1 MSKILVEDP
10 EEKTRVPFLRG
21 ILIRS
26 LQDAG
31 INFDEALE
39 FSSAIRSELNAVSV
53 ITTSELRKRVTN
65 RLKLLFRS
73 EHVSRYKRRKKS
85 FVIQVEARDG
95 ELAAFSTSEYCK
107 CLETIGLKA
116 EEAKSITEIVS
127 VHLLKQ
133 EKANIQS
140 SYISYFTYR
149 LLRRSK
155 KYGPAVAHRWLVWR
169 DFINSGR
176 ALIILIGGTA
186 GCGKSTTATNIASR
200 LNIVRTQSTDML
212 REVMRSMIPK
222 YLQPILHASSYTAW
236 KELPQ
241 SNTHRMEQKTLLID
255 GYCTQAE
262 LLSVAI
268 KAVIQRALREN
279 VSLIIEGVHVHP
291 AYIDNLVENES
302 ENESENAVVVPI
314 MLGVIKRKKLQQR
327 LRGRSTQ
334 VPRRQAERYLKHFE
348 SIWGLQTYLL
358 SEADKVNT
366 TIIVNDSR
374 DDVFR
379 EIMLTTIKKLAE
391 DFDKTPAQVFS

>member
-1 MSKILVEDP
+1 MSKILIEDP
-10 EEKTRVPFLRG
+10 EEETRVPFLRG

-31 INFDEALE
+31 IDFDEALE
-39 FSSAIRSELNAVSV
+39 FATAIRSELNDTTV
-53 ITTSELRKRVTN
+53 ITISELRDRVIN
-65 RLKLLFRS
+65 RLKLSFRPDL
-73 EHVSRYKRRKKS
+73 VSRYERREKS
-85 FVIQVEARDG
+85 FIIQVESNDG
-95 ELAAFSTSEYCK
+95 QFSAFSASEYCK
-107 CLETIGLKA
+107 HLETIGLKA
-116 EEAKSITEIVS
+116 EEARSITEIVS

-149 LLRRSK
+149 FLRKSK

-186 GCGKSTTATNIASR
+186 GCGKSTAATDLASR

-212 REVMRSMIPK
+212 REVMRFMIPK

-241 SNTHRMEQKTLLID
+241 SNNHRLEQKTLLID
-255 GYCTQAE
+255 GYCAQAE
-262 LLSVAI
+262 LMSVAI

-291 AYIDNLVENES
+291 AYIDNLVENE
-302 ENESENAVVVPI
+302 NDNENAVVVPI
-314 MLGVIKRKKLQQR
+314 MLGVIKRKKLQRR
-327 LRGRSTQ
+327 LSGRSTQ
-334 VPRRQAERYLKHFE
+334 VPQRRAERYLKHFE

-374 DDVFR
+374 DDIFR
-379 EIMLTTIKKLAE
+379 EIMLTIIKKLSE
-391 DFDKTPAQVFS
+391 DFDKTPAQVFC